1 MSAKTKT
8 PTILTISM
16 EWVIALVV
24 IVIFVIWF
32 MKGVIGASERNRAKN
47 EEWEEY
53 ADAMRKNREADE
65 LLNDPDY
72 VKRLLRE
79 DND

>member
-16 EWVIALVV
+16 ELVIALVV